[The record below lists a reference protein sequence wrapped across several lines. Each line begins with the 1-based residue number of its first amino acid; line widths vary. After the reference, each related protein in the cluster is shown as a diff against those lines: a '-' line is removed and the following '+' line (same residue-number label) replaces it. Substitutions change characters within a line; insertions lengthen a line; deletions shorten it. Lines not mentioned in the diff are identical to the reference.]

1 MSLFLFHVLNLRRGV
16 PPAEL
21 LLAVWLLMVY
31 CAWLVLGARI
41 FSLHDRS
48 RANKIRVYRHLWDR
62 LEKLY
67 RELGDGAA
75 SKAALRALFR
85 EAYTFFLR
93 NAAVIEAGDR
103 IVFGQYLHTLQCLR
117 FAHGREES
125 LMKAASFA
133 DVGMDAGALRNAS
146 ERSNATAWRSVARGT
161 PYLVVSLIGNGH
173 LVGPPRHP
181 E

>member
-103 IVFGQYLHTLQCLR
+103 IVFGQYPHTLQCLR

-125 LMKAASFA
+125 LMKAASSQTLA
-133 DVGMDAGALRNAS
+133 WTLALRNAS
-146 ERSNATAWRSVARGT
+146 ERSNATAWRSVATGT
-161 PYLVVSLIGNGH
+161 PYLVVWLIGNGH